1 LKSSSSTLEIPQILT
16 EGGSKMR
23 RYKLAPLWAV
33 LLAVLAGGC
42 STFKALKA
50 RDQLNKGVEA
60 YRDAQFQTAIEHF
73 KSAVQLDPSL
83 INARLYLAT
92 AYAQQYVPGGNSE
105 ENTRTG
111 QQAIDAFEN
120 VLKLDPKN
128 TTAMASIGQ
137 IYYNMKNFDKAKD
150 FQRQRVQ
157 FEPNNPEPYY
167 WIGVI
172 DWAQCF
178 EADGKI
184 RKDLNLTIPNSRGE
198 LPPLPEKYR
207 AQLEDQN
214 SKLVDEGIDA
224 LNKALALKPNDFNSM
239 AYLNLMYRQKADIEQ
254 SKADREADLKMAD
267 SWQQKAMELRKAGPS
282 KSSSQGS

>member
-1 LKSSSSTLEIPQILT
+1 
-16 EGGSKMR
+16 MR
-23 RYKLAPLWAV
+23 RYKLAPLCAV
-33 LLAVLAGGC
+33 LLMAVLAGGC

-50 RDQLNKGVEA
+50 RDQLNRGVEA
-60 YRDAQFQTAIEHF
+60 YRNAKFQAAIEHF
-73 KSAVQLDPSL
+73 KSAVQLDPGL

-92 AYAQQYVPGGNSE
+92 AYAQQYVPGGDSE
-105 ENTRTG
+105 ENTKTG
-111 QQAIDAFEN
+111 QQAIAAFEN

-137 IYYNMKNFDKAKD
+137 IYYNMKDFDKAKEY
-150 FQRQRVQ
+150 QRQRIQV
-157 FEPNNPEPYY
+157 EPNNPEPYY

-172 DWAQCF
+172 DWAQAF
-178 EADGKI
+178 QADGQV
-184 RKDLNLTIPNSRGE
+184 RKDLNLMSPNKRGN

-207 AQLEDQN
+207 AQLEKEN

-239 AYLNLMYRQKADIEQ
+239 AYLNLLYRQKADIEK
-254 SKADREADLKMAD
+254 SNADREADLKSAD
-267 SWQQKAMELRKAGPS
+267 AWQQKAMELKQAAPP

>member
-1 LKSSSSTLEIPQILT
+1 
-16 EGGSKMR
+16 MR
-23 RYKLAPLWAV
+23 RYKLVPLCAV
-33 LLAVLAGGC
+33 LLLAVLAGGC

-60 YRDAQFQTAIEHF
+60 YRNAKFQAAIEHF

-92 AYAQQYVPGGNSE
+92 AYAQQYVPGGDSE
-105 ENTRTG
+105 ENTKTG

-128 TTAMASIGQ
+128 TTALASIGQ
-137 IYYNMKNFDKAKD
+137 IYYNMRDFDKAKD
-150 FQRQRVQ
+150 YQRQRIQ

-172 DWAQCF
+172 DWAQAF
-178 EADGKI
+178 QTDGKI
-184 RKDLNLTIPNSRGE
+184 RKDLNLMVPNQRGN

-207 AQLEDQN
+207 VQLAEQN
-214 SKLVDEGIDA
+214 QKLVDEGIDA
-224 LNKALALKPNDFNSM
+224 LTKALALKPNDFNSM
-239 AYLNLMYRQKADIEQ
+239 AYLNLMYRQKADIEK
-254 SKADREADLKMAD
+254 SKEDRAADLKTAEEW
-267 SWQQKAMELRKAGPS
+267 SQKAMELRNAAPA
-282 KSSSQGS
+282 KSSTQGS

>member
-1 LKSSSSTLEIPQILT
+1 
-16 EGGSKMR
+16 MR
-23 RYKLAPLWAV
+23 RYKLAPLCAV
-33 LLAVLAGGC
+33 LLLAVVAGGC

-60 YRDAQFQTAIEHF
+60 YRNAKFQVAIEHF
-73 KSAVQLDPSL
+73 KSSIQLDPGL

-92 AYAQQYVPGGNSE
+92 AYAQQYVPGGDSQ
-105 ENTRTG
+105 ENVKIG
-111 QQAIDAFEN
+111 QQAIDAFES

-128 TTAMASIGQ
+128 TTALASIGQ

-150 FQRQRVQ
+150 YQRQRLEV
-157 FEPNNPEPYY
+157 EPNNPEPYY

-178 EADGKI
+178 QSDGQI
-184 RKDLNLTIPNSRGE
+184 RKDLNLLNTNSRGE
-198 LPPLPEKYR
+198 LPPLPEKAR

-224 LNKALALKPNDFNSM
+224 LNKALGLKPNDFNSM
-239 AYLNLMYRQKADIEQ
+239 AYLNLMYRQKADIEK
-254 SKADREADLKMAD
+254 SKSARAADLKMAD
-267 SWQQKAMELRKAGPS
+267 SWQQKAMDLRKTAPP
-282 KSSSQGS
+282 KSATQGS